1 MEWLTVTLS
10 LYRKAFSRAGE
21 LTLKNWPVLITVFVY
36 AATLNVAAIVAGML
50 GLIGG
55 FLYSLVLAACIGSF
69 LYLVEMMVRTS
80 RVSLDDFKRSFGAYL
95 WDVVGVVFLFWLFS
109 NLAIPALVT
118 LPQGHVII
126 LCAYVAVLVL
136 CNAVPELIYLGH
148 FSSLALVQASY
159 DFVVENWIEWFPA
172 NILAGLIVGVVNGL
186 PLEGVLQWVQ
196 IGATALLIYFVMVM
210 RGLLFLE
217 LHGTS
222 RRSRAFRHRMGT

>member
-1 MEWLTVTLS
+1 MTLS

-55 FLYSLVLAACIGSF
+55 FLYSLVFAACIGSF
-69 LYLVEMMVRTS
+69 LYIVEMMVRTS

-95 WDVVGVVFLFWLFS
+95 WDVIGVVFLFWLFS
-109 NLAIPALVT
+109 NLAIPALMT

-148 FSSLALVQASY
+148 FSALALVRASY
-159 DFVVENWIEWFPA
+159 DFVVENWVEWFPA
-172 NILAGLIVGVVNGL
+172 NILAGLIVAVVNGL
-186 PLEGVLQWVQ
+186 PLEGVLEWLQ

-210 RGLLFLE
+210 RGLLFIE

-222 RRSRAFRHRMGT
+222 RRSRAFRHRMGS